1 MMKQPTLVQLIRA
14 QAYAQQRGNLV
25 RVRKLAKIIEKVQK
39 ELRSS

>member
-1 MMKQPTLVQLIRA
+1 MRQPTLIELIRA

-39 ELRSS
+39 ELRSL

>member
-1 MMKQPTLVQLIRA
+1 MRKPTLVELIRA

-25 RVRKLAKIIEKVQK
+25 RVRKLAKIIEKMHK

>member
-1 MMKQPTLVQLIRA
+1 MRQPTLVELIRA
-14 QAYAQQRGNLV
+14 QAYAKLRGNSV

>member
-1 MMKQPTLVQLIRA
+1 MRQPTFVQLIRA
-14 QAYAQQRGNLV
+14 QAYAQQRGNSV

>member
-14 QAYAQQRGNLV
+14 QAYAQQRGNSV

>member
-1 MMKQPTLVQLIRA
+1 MRQPTLVELIRA
-14 QAYAQQRGNLV
+14 QAYAQQHGNLA